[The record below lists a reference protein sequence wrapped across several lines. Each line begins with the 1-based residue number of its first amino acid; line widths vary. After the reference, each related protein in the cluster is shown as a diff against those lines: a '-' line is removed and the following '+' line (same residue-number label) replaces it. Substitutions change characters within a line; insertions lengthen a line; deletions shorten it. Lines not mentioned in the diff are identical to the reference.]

1 MKNKYSTKMIVEAGI
16 MIALATALSYV
27 KLFQM
32 PNGGSVTAGST
43 VPLIIFAIR
52 WGTAP
57 GFLTALVFGVLQ
69 FLLGPK
75 WSFHPVSILFD
86 YVFAYGVVG
95 LSGMFGKDYIK
106 SIIGIV
112 FAGILRIASQVISG
126 VVVFASFAP
135 EGQNVFAYSLIYNA
149 THLIPELIVAG
160 LLYSM
165 LYKPLTR
172 AKIVEKVA

>member
-1 MKNKYSTKMIVEAGI
+1 MKKKYSTKMIVEAGI

-32 PNGGSVTAGST
+32 PNGGSVTAGSM

-57 GFLTALVFGVLQ
+57 GLLAALVYGTMQ

-86 YVFAYGVVG
+86 YVIAYGVLGFVG
-95 LSGMFGKDYIK
+95 LFGKDYVK
-106 SIIGIV
+106 SIIGIIFV
-112 FAGILRIASQVISG
+112 GVLRIGSHVISG
-126 VVVFASFAP
+126 VVVFASYTP
-135 EGQNVFAYSLIYNA
+135 EGTNPLAYSLVYNA
-149 THLIPELIVAG
+149 THLIPELIVAVI
-160 LLYSM
+160 LYSM

-172 AKIVEKVA
+172 ANIVGKVA

>member
-32 PNGGSVTAGST
+32 PNGGSVTAGSM

-57 GFLTALVFGVLQ
+57 GVLAALVYGTLQ

-86 YVFAYGVVG
+86 YVIAYGVVG
-95 LSGMFGKDYIK
+95 LAGMFGRDYLK
-106 SIIGIV
+106 SLMAIII
-112 FAGILRIASQVISG
+112 AGLLRIVCHVISG
-126 VVVFASFAP
+126 VVVFASYAP
-135 EGQNVFAYSLIYNA
+135 KGQNPFAYSLAYNA
-149 THLIPELIVAG
+149 THLIPELIVAV
-160 LLYSM
+160 LLYTM

-172 AKIVEKVA
+172 AKIVENAA

>member
-1 MKNKYSTKMIVEAGI
+1 MKRKYSTKMVVEAGI

-32 PNGGSVTAGST
+32 PNGGSVTAGSM

-57 GFLTALVFGVLQ
+57 GLFAALVFGTLQ

-86 YVFAYGVVG
+86 YVVAYGVVG
-95 LSGMFGKDYIK
+95 LSGIFGKDYVK

-112 FAGILRIASQVISG
+112 FAGILRISCHIISG
-126 VVVFASFAP
+126 VVVFASYAP
-135 EGQNVFAYSLIYNA
+135 EGQNPFVYSLVYNA
-149 THLIPELIVAG
+149 THLIPELIVA
-160 LLYSM
+160 LILYSM

-172 AKIVEKVA
+172 ANIVEKTA

>member
-1 MKNKYSTKMIVEAGI
+1 MKKKYSTKMVVEAGI

-32 PNGGSVTAGST
+32 PNGGSVTAGSM
-43 VPLIIFAIR
+43 VPLIVFAIR

-57 GFLTALVFGVLQ
+57 GVFAALVYGTLQ

-86 YVFAYGVVG
+86 YVIAYGVIG
-95 LSGMFGKDYIK
+95 LAGIFGKDYIK
-106 SIIGIV
+106 SIIAI
-112 FAGILRIASQVISG
+112 FIAGLLRIVCHVISG

-135 EGQNVFAYSLIYNA
+135 DGQNPLVYSLVYNA
-149 THLIPELIVAG
+149 THLIPELIVAI
-160 LLYSM
+160 LVYTM

-172 AKIVEKVA
+172 ASIVEKVA